1 MALPQLRGPALAHD
15 PASDEAVVEEVLD
28 GESARFEVLMRR
40 HNQRLFRTARAILK
54 DDAEAEDAVQQSY
67 LTAYAK
73 LGQFQGR
80 ARFST
85 WLTRIAVNESLRRR
99 RKRGRLDD
107 LELAPEPHENALTA
121 PPRSPEQL
129 AGDGELRALLEEA
142 IDALPQSYRVV
153 FVMRELEEL
162 DTRETAACL
171 ELSEEAVRVRL
182 HRARRTLREWLYERA
197 DALVGEA
204 FSFAGERCD
213 RIVAFVLD
221 RIDQR
226 SAT

>member
-1 MALPQLRGPALAHD
+1 
-15 PASDEAVVEEVLD
+15 
-28 GESARFEVLMRR
+28 
-40 HNQRLFRTARAILK
+40 
-54 DDAEAEDAVQQSY
+54 
-67 LTAYAK
+67 
-73 LGQFQGR
+73 
-80 ARFST
+80 
-85 WLTRIAVNESLRRR
+85 
-99 RKRGRLDD
+99 
-107 LELAPEPHENALTA
+107 
-121 PPRSPEQL
+121 
-129 AGDGELRALLEEA
+129 
-142 IDALPQSYRVV
+142 
-153 FVMRELEEL
+153 MRELEEL

>member
-1 MALPQLRGPALAHD
+1 MALPQLRGPALAQD

-85 WLTRIAVNESLRRR
+85 CGAVASAGASTTSSWPPSPTRMRSPRPRAPRSSWPETESCARCSRRR
-99 RKRGRLDD
+99 STRCPR
-107 LELAPEPHENALTA
+107 ATA
-121 PPRSPEQL
+121 WS
-129 AGDGELRALLEEA
+129 
-142 IDALPQSYRVV
+142 S
-153 FVMRELEEL
+153 
-162 DTRETAACL
+162 
-171 ELSEEAVRVRL
+171 
-182 HRARRTLREWLYERA
+182 
-197 DALVGEA
+197 
-204 FSFAGERCD
+204 
-213 RIVAFVLD
+213 
-221 RIDQR
+221 
-226 SAT
+226 